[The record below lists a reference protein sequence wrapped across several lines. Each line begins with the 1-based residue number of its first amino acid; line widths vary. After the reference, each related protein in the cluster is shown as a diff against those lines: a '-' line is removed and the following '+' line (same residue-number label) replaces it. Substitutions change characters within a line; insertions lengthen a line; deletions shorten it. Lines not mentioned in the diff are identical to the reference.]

1 MFLRDFAFCIAAPKG
16 HESSAQGIAL
26 GNMVINDL
34 SPEGAKLGFEMS
46 FALSGLR
53 FKNYAFPGRCPML

>member
-16 HESSAQGIAL
+16 HKSSAQGIAL
-26 GNMVINDL
+26 GNMIINAL

-46 FALSGLR
+46 FALSGLK
-53 FKNYAFPGRCPML
+53 FKKTLSQGAALG

>member
-1 MFLRDFAFCIAAPKG
+1 MYLRYFAFCFAAPKG

-26 GNMVINDL
+26 GNMARNDG

-46 FALSGLR
+46 FAPSGLR
-53 FKNYAFPGRCPML
+53 F